1 MEFENHNIKC
11 KTFWDVERVIKN
23 AEAKIKEPRNAA
35 ERRYYAQD
43 VLLESR
49 TLLSCPDYNARNSDC
64 VSCRSFAHR
73 YTQEY
78 KYLAKTERKKV
89 AKRY

>member
-1 MEFENHNIKC
+1 MEFGTNNIKC

-23 AEAKIKEPRNAA
+23 AGLKIKEPRNAA

-43 VLLESR
+43 VLLESK

-64 VSCRSFAHR
+64 VGCRFFAHR
-73 YTQEY
+73 HAREY
-78 KYLAKTERKKV
+78 ESLTKI
-89 AKRY
+89 